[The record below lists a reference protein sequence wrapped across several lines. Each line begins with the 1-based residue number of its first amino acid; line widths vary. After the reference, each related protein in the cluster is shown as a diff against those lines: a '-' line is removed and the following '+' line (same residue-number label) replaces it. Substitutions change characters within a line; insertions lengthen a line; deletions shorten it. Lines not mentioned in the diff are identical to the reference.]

1 MRSTLSNAFLSRSR
15 SDICKLVK
23 LDSFLLCAAPLRS
36 RPNALE
42 LSCSPKNGLC
52 VIMRSAIKESTR
64 GDALKPAV
72 EAAGAEEAEAPYRDL
87 AGELLPPGDLA
98 GELLPPGALAG
109 DLIAATARI
118 MSFRAFDEVCE
129 TVKRK

>member
-1 MRSTLSNAFLSRSR
+1 MRSTLSNAFLSKSR

-23 LDSFLLCAAPLRS
+23 LDSFLLCTLPLRS

-42 LSCSPKNGLC
+42 PSCSPKNGLC
-52 VIMRSAIKESTR
+52 VIMRSAISESTR

-72 EAAGAEEAEAPYRDL
+72 EAAEAPGAEETVAPYRDL

-98 GELLPPGALAG
+98 G

-118 MSFRAFDEVCE
+118 MSFWVFDEVCE